1 MLEEVKHAVK
11 NVEFEYT
18 DKVKNLTLFGKS
30 DFQDSDVRTKIDGF
44 PIKNSS
50 KKMRLP
56 IETWKEELK
65 PSNMEEIEFGKRNE
79 SLLEASC

>member
-1 MLEEVKHAVK
+1 MQLRMLSLNTQIKQ
-11 NVEFEYT
+11 
-18 DKVKNLTLFGKS
+18 KNLTLFGKS
-30 DFQDSDVRTKIDGF
+30 DFQDSDVRTKSDGF

-50 KKMRLP
+50 KNMRLP

-65 PSNMEEIEFGKRNE
+65 PSNMVKSEFEKRNE

>member
-18 DKVKNLTLFGKS
+18 DKAKKLTLVGKS
-30 DFQDSDVRTKIDGF
+30 DFQDSDVRTKIGGF

-50 KKMRLP
+50 KNMRLP

-65 PSNMEEIEFGKRNE
+65 PSNLEKIEFEKRNE